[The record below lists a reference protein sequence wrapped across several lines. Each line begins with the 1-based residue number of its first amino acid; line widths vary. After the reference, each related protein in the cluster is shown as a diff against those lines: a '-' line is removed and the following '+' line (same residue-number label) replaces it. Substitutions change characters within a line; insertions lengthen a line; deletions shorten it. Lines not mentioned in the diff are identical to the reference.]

1 MCQGMSVRSHCRS
14 QRITDLLLIPV
25 SIASII
31 TGFELHVA
39 GENAPHEVWEQWAAA
54 HVVAT
59 VLFLVLGILHVRHH
73 WAWYKSLF
81 SKGLGKKSRVTL
93 LLTFTFLFL
102 VVTGVILIVAIDGPN
117 STTGH
122 LHYMVIQELVWVNNI
137 SLGKVPLISRIGA
150 TYLRDKCHLS
160 LGKCHLSMMCG
171 TPLPTQIPVEPI
183 IYSDNS

>member
-1 MCQGMSVRSHCRS
+1 MYQGMSTRSHRRS

-59 VLFLVLGILHVRHH
+59 VLFLILGILHVWHH
-73 WAWYKSLF
+73 WSWYKSLF

-93 LLTFTFLFL
+93 LLTIAFLFL
-102 VVTGVILIVAIDGPN
+102 VVTGIVLIVAIDGPN
-117 STTGH
+117 STMGY
-122 LHYMVIQELVWVNNI
+122 LHYLFG
-137 SLGKVPLISRIGA
+137 LLL
-150 TYLRDKCHLS
+150 TLLS
-160 LGKCHLSMMCG
+160 LWHIAKRWKAL
-171 TPLPTQIPVEPI
+171 VK
-183 IYSDNS
+183 

>member
-93 LLTFTFLFL
+93 LLTIAFLLL
-102 VVTGVILIVAIDGPN
+102 VVTGIVLIVAIDGPN

-122 LHYMVIQELVWVNNI
+122 LHYI
-137 SLGKVPLISRIGA
+137 SGQLLTI
-150 TYLRDKCHLS
+150 LS
-160 LGKCHLSMMCG
+160 LWHVVKRWKAL
-171 TPLPTQIPVEPI
+171 VK
-183 IYSDNS
+183 